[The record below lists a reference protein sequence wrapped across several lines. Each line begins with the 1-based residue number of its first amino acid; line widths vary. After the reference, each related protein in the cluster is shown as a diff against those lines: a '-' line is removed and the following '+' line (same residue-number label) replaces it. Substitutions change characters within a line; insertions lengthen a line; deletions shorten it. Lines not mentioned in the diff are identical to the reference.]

1 MVTLKQRALD
11 LVYQL
16 KKNSI
21 TVWLVHMEV
30 VKAQKRV

>member
-30 VKAQKRV
+30 G